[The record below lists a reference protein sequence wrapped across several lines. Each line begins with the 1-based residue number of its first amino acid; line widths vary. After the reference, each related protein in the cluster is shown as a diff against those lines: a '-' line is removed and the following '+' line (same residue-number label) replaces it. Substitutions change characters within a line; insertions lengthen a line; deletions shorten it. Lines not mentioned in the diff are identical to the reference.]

1 MRPHRSAPQ
10 RRPVTRRSAVATAP
24 AAALVEA
31 LGRAIERLRADELD
45 EAETALVEIL
55 DRWPGQPDALHFLG
69 VLRHGQGR
77 VDEAIELISAALQQ
91 IPEHAGAWNNLG
103 NVLLGAERIDDAVQA
118 YERGVAIAAGQ
129 PETAA
134 ALSNLSIV
142 HRRHGRAADAES
154 ACRRAIA
161 VAPDFADAWYNLSL
175 ALMERGEVHEGLLAN
190 SRAIALWP
198 QRAQPR
204 DQVIRALL
212 LLGERD
218 RAAGLY
224 REWLAEEPDNPVIH
238 HQLAACLGNE
248 IPVRASD
255 AYVQQVFDSFADSF
269 DAKLETL
276 HYRAP
281 ELVAQAL
288 AEAAGKPR
296 GALDVVD
303 AGCGTG
309 LCGVLVRP
317 WARHLAGCDLSVGM
331 LRRAVPRRVYDV
343 LHQAELVH
351 YLQTQPAAFDAVVC
365 ADTLCYFGALE
376 AAVAAARRALRPG
389 GWLVFTVEA
398 LPEDDAQG
406 HRLQVN
412 GRYAHAG
419 GYLRQAILH
428 GGLELLALQAGTLRL
443 EAGRPVP
450 GCIVTAKRP

>member
-1 MRPHRSAPQ
+1 MKPPFSCRPTADVRA
-10 RRPVTRRSAVATAP
+10 PVTEGNTG
-24 AAALVEA
+24 LVEA
-31 LGRAIERLRADELD
+31 LGQALDHLRDDRLDA
-45 EAETALVEIL
+45 AESALVAIL
-55 DRWPGQPDALHFLG
+55 ERWPVQPDALHFLG

-77 VDEAIELISAALQQ
+77 IDEAVGLISSALQQ
-91 IPEHAGAWNNLG
+91 IPDHAGAWNNLG
-103 NVLLGAERIDDAVQA
+103 NVLLGAGRVDDAVQA
-118 YERGVAIAAGQ
+118 YERGVAAADGK

-142 HRRHGRAADAES
+142 HRRQGRSAEAEL

-161 VAPDFADAWYNLSL
+161 AAPDFADAWYNLSL
-175 ALMERGEVHEGLLAN
+175 ALMDRGEVHEGLLAN

-212 LLGERD
+212 LLGERE

-224 REWLAEEPDNPVIH
+224 LEWLAEEPDNPVIH

-269 DAKLETL
+269 DAKLESL

-288 AEAAGKPR
+288 AEVAGDPI
-296 GALDVVD
+296 GALDIVD

-317 WARHLAGCDLSVGM
+317 WSRYLAGCDLSVGM

-351 YLQTQPAAFDAVVC
+351 YLNTQPEHFDAVVC

-376 AAVAAARRALRPG
+376 AAVSAARRALRPG

-398 LPEDDAQG
+398 LQEEGAQG

-412 GRYAHAG
+412 GRYAHTG
-419 GYLRQAILH
+419 EYLREAISQ

-450 GCIVTAKRP
+450 GWIVTAKRP

>member
-1 MRPHRSAPQ
+1 MPD
-10 RRPVTRRSAVATAP
+10 TASFP
-24 AAALVEA
+24 PGSTTSLVDA
-31 LGRAIERLRADELD
+31 LGLAIDHLRADRLD
-45 EAETALVEIL
+45 AAESALVAIL
-55 DRWPGQPDALHFLG
+55 ERWPAQPDALHFLG

-77 VDEAIELISAALQQ
+77 IDEAIDLIASALQQ
-91 IPEHAGAWNNLG
+91 IPDHAGAWNNLG
-103 NVLLGAERIDDAVQA
+103 NVLLGAGRVDDAVQA
-118 YERGVAIAAGQ
+118 YERGIASAEGQ

-142 HRRHGRAADAES
+142 YRRQGRAEQAES

-161 VAPDFADAWYNLSL
+161 VAPDFADAWYNLSI
-175 ALMERGEVHEGLLAN
+175 ALMDRGEVHEGLIAN

-212 LLGERD
+212 LLGERE
-218 RAAGLY
+218 RAAVLY

-238 HQLAACLGNE
+238 HQLAACLGND
-248 IPVRASD
+248 IPPRASD

-269 DAKLETL
+269 DAKLESL

-288 AEAAGKPR
+288 ADAVGEPR
-296 GALDVVD
+296 GALDIVD

-317 WARHLAGCDLSVGM
+317 WARRLAGCDLSVGM
-331 LRRAVPRRVYDV
+331 LERAVRRRVYDV

-351 YLQTQPAAFDAVVC
+351 YLHTQPGQFDAAVC
-365 ADTLCYFGALE
+365 ADTLCYFGALD
-376 AAVAAARRALRPG
+376 AALAAARRALRPG
-389 GWLVFTVEA
+389 GWLIFTVEA
-398 LPEDDAQG
+398 LQGEVAEG

-419 GYLRQAILH
+419 DYLREVVVRS
-428 GGLELLALQAGTLRL
+428 GLELLAMRDDTLRL
-443 EAGRPVP
+443 EAGRPVL
-450 GCIVTAKRP
+450 GWIVTARRP

>member
-1 MRPHRSAPQ
+1 MSLPN
-10 RRPVTRRSAVATAP
+10 
-24 AAALVEA
+24 AALVEA
-31 LGRAIERLRADELD
+31 LGLAIERLRADDLD
-45 EAETALVEIL
+45 EAEIALVEIL

-69 VLRHGQGR
+69 VLRHSQGR
-77 VDEAIELISAALQQ
+77 IDEAVELISAVVRQ

-103 NVLLGAERIDDAVQA
+103 NVLLVAGRIDEAVQA
-118 YERGVAIAAGQ
+118 YERGITIATGQ

-142 HRRHGRAADAES
+142 HRKQGRTAEAES
-154 ACRRAIA
+154 ACRRALA
-161 VAPDFADAWYNLSL
+161 VAPEFADAWYNLSL
-175 ALMERGEVHEGLLAN
+175 ALMDRGEVHQGLLAN

-212 LLGERD
+212 LLGERE

-238 HQLAACLGNE
+238 HQLAACLGNAAPE
-248 IPVRASD
+248 RASD

-269 DAKLETL
+269 DAKLESL

-281 ELVAQAL
+281 ELIAQAL
-288 AEAAGKPR
+288 AEAAGEPR
-296 GALDVVD
+296 GALDIVD

-343 LHQAELVH
+343 LHQAELVY
-351 YLQTQPAAFDAVVC
+351 YLDTQPEHFDAVVC

-389 GWLVFTVEA
+389 GWLMFTVEA
-398 LPEDDAQG
+398 LQEDDAQG

-412 GRYAHAG
+412 GRYAHTG
-419 GYLRQAILH
+419 GYLRQVILH

-450 GCIVTAKRP
+450 GWIVSARRA

>member
-1 MRPHRSAPQ
+1 MSLPN
-10 RRPVTRRSAVATAP
+10 
-24 AAALVEA
+24 AALVEA
-31 LGRAIERLRADELD
+31 LGLAIERLRADDLD
-45 EAETALVEIL
+45 EAEIALVEIL

-69 VLRHGQGR
+69 VLRHSQGR
-77 VDEAIELISAALQQ
+77 IDEAVELISAVVRQ

-103 NVLLGAERIDDAVQA
+103 NVLLVAGRIDEAVQA
-118 YERGVAIAAGQ
+118 YERGITIATGQ

-142 HRRHGRAADAES
+142 HRKQGRTAEAES
-154 ACRRAIA
+154 ACRRALA
-161 VAPDFADAWYNLSL
+161 VAPEFADAWYNLSL
-175 ALMERGEVHEGLLAN
+175 ALMDRGEVHQGLLAN

-212 LLGERD
+212 LLGERE

-238 HQLAACLGNE
+238 HQLAACLGNAAPE
-248 IPVRASD
+248 RASD

-269 DAKLETL
+269 DAKLESL

-281 ELVAQAL
+281 ELIAQAL
-288 AEAAGKPR
+288 AEAAGEPR
-296 GALDVVD
+296 GALDIVD

-343 LHQAELVH
+343 LHQAELVY
-351 YLQTQPAAFDAVVC
+351 YLDTQPEHFDAVVC

-389 GWLVFTVEA
+389 GWLMFTVEA
-398 LPEDDAQG
+398 LQEDDAQG

-412 GRYAHAG
+412 GRYAHTG
-419 GYLRQAILH
+419 GYLRAAILQ

-450 GCIVTAKRP
+450 GWIVSARRA